1 MPRWIQNLRR
11 NLTKKS
17 KSKNEDEVFIDELKE
32 MLDQTHKD
40 NAWNEKFKDI
50 VRKYEI
56 ILYNRVEYYIF
67 YA

>member
-1 MPRWIQNLRR
+1 MNLMEE
-11 NLTKKS
+11 KKS

-50 VRKYEI
+50 VRKYFDI
-56 ILYNRVEYYIF
+56 
-67 YA
+67 